1 MNRKSLAYVLMLL
14 LITSLLS
21 ACASDPQRIPVAVQ
35 CPEMAPVSAWMME
48 PAKNAY
54 LTKPLSETQQKMP
67 QNSTP
72 GNDIAE

>member
-1 MNRKSLAYVLMLL
+1 MNPKSLACVLMLL

-35 CPEMAPVSAWMME
+35 CPEMAPVSAWMMTTS
-48 PAKNAY
+48 ANAY
-54 LTKPLSETQQKMP
+54 LTKPLSETPQKTP
-67 QNSTP
+67 QNSKL